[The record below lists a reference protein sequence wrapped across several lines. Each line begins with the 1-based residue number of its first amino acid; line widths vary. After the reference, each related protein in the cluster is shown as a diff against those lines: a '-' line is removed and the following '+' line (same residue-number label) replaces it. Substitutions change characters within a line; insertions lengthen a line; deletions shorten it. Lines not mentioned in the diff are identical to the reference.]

1 MPVFYSPTGN
11 CEIWEQKPDGYITQ
25 EEWDLA
31 RTAEEAAAEAQR
43 AAEEAA
49 AEAELLAEYNKP
61 TFFSRRNPGQSDGDC
76 GRSSS
81 V

>member
-25 EEWDLA
+25 EEWDMA
-31 RTAEEAAAEAQR
+31 R

-49 AEAELLAEYNKP
+49 AENAEAAEAEAVEKEKAE
-61 TFFSRRNPGQSDGDC
+61 
-76 GRSSS
+76 
-81 V
+81 